1 MADTDTDAE
10 HTCRITRDLRTG
22 NACCVPLPPNKEHAR
37 WFRNAASWKRA
48 APCFKYEARRRSP
61 ATSHLK
67 STAPER
73 HFFGPMCRW
82 QNYPLQDEDH
92 PRTPTRFCGHSYCE
106 PVLSSAACSP
116 RSPRR
121 PWRST
126 PQTSSSI
133 RRIVRAGQRRDVE
146 KPRNRIAF
154 ARGLVHVSHTQHD
167 YLEMLRAGELDRDQK
182 RKMLLDACAEEHFAK
197 RFEWLNIQ
205 V

>member
-1 MADTDTDAE
+1 MLAAFR
-10 HTCRITRDLRTG
+10 C
-22 NACCVPLPPNKEHAR
+22 PNKEHTR
-37 WFRNAASWKRA
+37 WFRNTASWKRA
-48 APCFKYEARRRSP
+48 APCFKYEARRRSTT
-61 ATSHLK
+61 ASHLK
-67 STAPER
+67 VQHQYAISSGQCVDGKVT
-73 HFFGPMCRW
+73 
-82 QNYPLQDEDH
+82 QDEDH
-92 PRTPTRFCGHSYCE
+92 PQTPTRFCGHSYCE

-133 RRIVRAGQRRDVE
+133 RIVRAGQRRDVE

-182 RKMLLDACAEEHFAK
+182 RKKLLDACAEEHF
-197 RFEWLNIQ
+197 

>member
-1 MADTDTDAE
+1 MLRSVAQTKN
-10 HTCRITRDLRTG
+10 TRDGSGTRRVGSEQHHALSTKRDD
-22 NACCVPLPPNKEHAR
+22 VHPLPAISKVQHQYAI
-37 WFRNAASWKRA
+37 SSGQCVDGKV
-48 APCFKYEARRRSP
+48 
-61 ATSHLK
+61 T
-67 STAPER
+67 
-73 HFFGPMCRW
+73 
-82 QNYPLQDEDH
+82 QDEDH
-92 PRTPTRFCGHSYCE
+92 PQTPTRFCGHSYCE

-133 RRIVRAGQRRDVE
+133 RIVRAGQRRDVE

-167 YLEMLRAGELDRDQK
+167 YLDMLRAGELDRDQK
-182 RKMLLDACAEEHFAK
+182 RKKLLDACAEEHFVK